1 MRLKAKNKKPNTFYK
16 SGLVLNGFAT
26 FALLICYT
34 APYINP
40 VNFWP
45 SAFFSMAY
53 IPILFIN
60 AVFLVF
66 WMLQTSVFSL
76 ISGIGILLGCGFM
89 VNNIGFH
96 KQSFKLKKASPQN
109 IRVMTYN
116 VYNFLNQAQ
125 ENYKDTYSDV
135 LQLVKNQ
142 QPDIVNMQ
150 EYFTHNADRGAM
162 EKNVKAALNTQY
174 SWFKAFKTTPY
185 DSTGLAVFSKYPII
199 NRDTIPQYNGIKTEG
214 IFIDVKKDGKILR
227 VYNFHLQSTQF
238 DRDENAYLDNLYHDG
253 KPSLHQTKNIG
264 GKLKLAF
271 MLRGQQVIGIKQQL
285 NKCPYPYILTGDFND
300 TPLSFSVNYVAKG
313 LKNTFREKGYGLGVT
328 YYGEFPGFQ
337 LDYIMA
343 SPAIDVCNYTI
354 LRQKV
359 SDHYPVLSD
368 LELK

>member
-1 MRLKAKNKKPNTFYK
+1 MSFKAKNTKLNILYK
-16 SGLVLNGFAT
+16 TVLILNCLAA
-26 FALLICYT
+26 FALIVCYT

-40 VNFWP
+40 ASFWP
-45 SAFFSMAY
+45 PAFFSMAY

-66 WMLQTSVFSL
+66 WMLRTRIFAL
-76 ISGIGILLGCGFM
+76 ISGMGILLGSGFM
-89 VNNIGFH
+89 VHNIGFH
-96 KQSFKLKKASPQN
+96 KQSFELAKASPQN

-116 VYNFLNQAQ
+116 VYNFLNQDA
-125 ENYKDTYSDV
+125 ENYKDTYNNV
-135 LQLVKNQ
+135 LQLVKTE

-150 EYFTHNADRGAM
+150 EYFTHNSDHGAM
-162 EKNVKAALNTQY
+162 EKNVKGALNTQY

-238 DRDENAYLDNLYHDG
+238 DRDENAYLDNLSHDG
-253 KPSLHQTKNIG
+253 KPSLHQTRHIG

-271 MLRGQQVIGIKQQL
+271 MLRGEQVIGIKQQL
-285 NKCPYPYILTGDFND
+285 DKCPYPYILTGDFND
-300 TPLSFSVNYVAKG
+300 TPLSFSVNYMAKG
-313 LKNTFREKGYGLGVT
+313 LKNAFREKGYGLGVT
-328 YYGEFPGFQ
+328 YYGEYPGFQ
-337 LDYIMA
+337 LDYIMT
-343 SPAIDVCNYTI
+343 SPAFDVTNYTI
-354 LRQKV
+354 LRQKI

-368 LELK
+368 LALK